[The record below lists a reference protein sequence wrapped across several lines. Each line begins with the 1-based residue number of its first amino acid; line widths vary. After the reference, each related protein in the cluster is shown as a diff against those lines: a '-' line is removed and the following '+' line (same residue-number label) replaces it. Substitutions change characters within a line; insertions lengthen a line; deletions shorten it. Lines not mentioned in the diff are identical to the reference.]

1 MAVLTETVTP
11 SASVSSSVV
20 LSSAPKTVADCELDG
35 ATDCNESALLIADSA
50 EDGSASLSG
59 ATLVRVSDALSGA
72 TLVNVSDSPSDDT
85 LTKLSDTL
93 DSASLVALL
102 ASLDGATLTK
112 LSESV

>member
-50 EDGSASLSG
+50 ED
-59 ATLVRVSDALSGA
+59 
-72 TLVNVSDSPSDDT
+72 
-85 LTKLSDTL
+85 
-93 DSASLVALL
+93 DSASLQAPRL
-102 ASLDGATLTK
+102 
-112 LSESV
+112 